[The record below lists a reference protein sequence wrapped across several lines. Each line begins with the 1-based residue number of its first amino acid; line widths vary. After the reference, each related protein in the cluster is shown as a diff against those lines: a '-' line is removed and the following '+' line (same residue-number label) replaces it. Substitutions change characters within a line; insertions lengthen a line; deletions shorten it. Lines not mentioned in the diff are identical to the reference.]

1 MKRRSPDVNQKLMSE
16 QFGTMVLI
24 TDPKSEIY
32 LKRAKKQTNKPPKN
46 RLMRH
51 CGGKNG
57 FDDYVERW
65 HE

>member
-1 MKRRSPDVNQKLMSE
+1 MAMSPNPDRNSQFMKENW
-16 QFGTMVLI
+16 GTVKLI
-24 TDPKSEIY
+24 TDYTPDKH
-32 LKRAKKQTNKPPKN
+32 KNDPPSD
-46 RLMRH
+46 RYSRP